1 MPKKTADTDLPA
13 APSPTE
19 ARILEAARRLFFA
32 EGFSAVSTD
41 RLCKEA
47 GVSKT
52 SIYKYF
58 GDMAGVLAAVV
69 RREGDG
75 FATGVAP
82 RPETAEAF
90 WRSLVAYG
98 TNLLTLL
105 NDREI
110 IQFDKLLH
118 EEARSHP
125 DVGRSFYDS
134 AFGRSHRD
142 VTALIVHG
150 QARGFVTKTQDSAA
164 LADHLICMWEG
175 LACIRTRLGLIDK
188 PYEDPRAWARQCVEA
203 LFDIS
208 LAD

>member
-1 MPKKTADTDLPA
+1 MTKKSADADRPA
-13 APSPTE
+13 VPSPTE

-41 RLCKEA
+41 RLCREA

-82 RPETAEAF
+82 RPATAEAF

-110 IQFDKLLH
+110 IQFDQLLH

-125 DVGRSFYDS
+125 EVSRRFYDS
-134 AFGRSHRD
+134 AFGRSHED
-142 VTALIVHG
+142 VTALIAYG
-150 QARGFVTKTQDSAA
+150 QTQGFVGKPQDSAA

-175 LACIRTRLGLIDK
+175 LACIRTRLGLVDK
-188 PYEDPRAWARQCVEA
+188 PHEDPGAWARQCVEA
-203 LFDIS
+203 LFDVS
-208 LAD
+208 LAE